1 MDKDGFSSPLQRHMA
16 RKEKSTKEGETI
28 NAENA
33 NCYDSLSDSEDVE
46 MEETEMD
53 IGSHASS
60 DHSASTTARSNT
72 PKVCPT
78 PRDTSETNESTIVP
92 LGTTGTTTNQGD
104 APGNAPSLP
113 RKSAEILNA
122 EIEALDKQLASFSDP
137 ILSPNLS
144 EKIRFK
150 LQLERNVIV
159 YKGLSFLE
167 SLILIR
173 SK

>member
-1 MDKDGFSSPLQRHMA
+1 MHL
-16 RKEKSTKEGETI
+16 
-28 NAENA
+28 
-33 NCYDSLSDSEDVE
+33 LS
-46 MEETEMD
+46 
-53 IGSHASS
+53 
-60 DHSASTTARSNT
+60 
-72 PKVCPT
+72 
-78 PRDTSETNESTIVP
+78 
-92 LGTTGTTTNQGD
+92 QG
-104 APGNAPSLP
+104 NLL
-113 RKSAEILNA
+113 ILNA

-159 YKGLSFLE
+159 YKGLSFLK